1 VRKFKAD
8 KYKRLFEDWNDPIMK
23 NHEKAEKKII
33 QRIAKSLNKTF
44 IDLGAGYGR
53 ILSFVSP
60 IVKNV
65 ISIEINPDMYDEL
78 ETRSRDYSNT
88 KTILGDVTNLS
99 KIIEKENI
107 HRPVLLLLQNTLG
120 TIEGDWK
127 KLLKEMK
134 KVVKKYQGEVLL
146 SLYRQQA
153 LENWGIMT
161 YWHGVE
167 MNGKPDMKKTDLKN
181 GFFVS
186 KTGYTSKWWTDKE
199 IEKIKDF
206 FEGEVVDQV
215 VTNEFIVFT
224 IRR

>member
-1 VRKFKAD
+1 
-8 KYKRLFEDWNDPIMK
+8 MK

-167 MNGKPDMKKTDLKN
+167 MNDKPDMKKTDLKN

-186 KTGYTSKWWTDKE
+186 KTGYTSKW
-199 IEKIKDF
+199 
-206 FEGEVVDQV
+206 
-215 VTNEFIVFT
+215 
-224 IRR
+224 